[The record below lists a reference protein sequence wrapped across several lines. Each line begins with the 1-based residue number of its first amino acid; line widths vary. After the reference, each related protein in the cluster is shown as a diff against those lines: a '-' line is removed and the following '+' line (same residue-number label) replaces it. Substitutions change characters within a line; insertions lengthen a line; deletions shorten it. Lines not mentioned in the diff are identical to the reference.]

1 MGVLLAIIGVIVAG
15 GVILSVL
22 GMIFALKLAAFVV
35 AGVIFLLFLLSAV
48 LGEALGIS
56 GQVLFFF
63 CFLPL
68 AVLFLVRWLKQ
79 QKELEQARQREAELA
94 AKAAQAAAEAARQA
108 QEESKRLRR
117 LQPLSK
123 RFDPLRRWLV
133 EKLKD

>member
-48 LGEALGIS
+48 LGDALGIS

-79 QKELEQARQREAELA
+79 QQELEQARQREAELA
-94 AKAAQAAAEAARQA
+94 AQAAAEAAQKAR
-108 QEESKRLRR
+108 EEADRLRR
-117 LQPLSK
+117 LQPVRSRLD
-123 RFDPLRRWLV
+123 RLRRWLV
-133 EKLKD
+133 DKLKD